1 MRTVVVAL
9 AVVVLAGCGGVKSA
23 AEKSKAENA
32 LKALSIDYL
41 EFQNANQGRP
51 PAGADELTA
60 FVKGSPDPAL
70 RPGELEKLTV
80 QWGAKLDPEARPEGA
95 GRGQAS
101 PRVRA
106 ESGWARAC
114 DDGGWECEVGERGGV
129 RLDAQSGA
137 RETTVRAEGL
147 QCDAS
152 RYSWEC

>member
-60 FVKGSPDPAL
+60 FVKGRPDPAL

-80 QWGAKLDPEARPEGA
+80 QWGAKLDPKGPDAGKRVLASGPKVGGHVPVMMEDGSVKWVSEAAFASTPKAELAKRP
-95 GRGQAS
+95 
-101 PRVRA
+101 
-106 ESGWARAC
+106 
-114 DDGGWECEVGERGGV
+114 
-129 RLDAQSGA
+129 
-137 RETTVRAEGL
+137 
-147 QCDAS
+147 
-152 RYSWEC
+152 